1 MSVKVTDET
10 KIKPVNISTSLECSS
25 KNYKDEENN
34 TQFQAISFYVND
46 TASDWIL

>member
-1 MSVKVTDET
+1 MSVKVTDGA
-10 KIKPVNISTSLECSS
+10 KIKPINISTSLECSS

-34 TQFQAISFYVND
+34 TQFQAISFFVND